1 MDKKYVTTGK
11 PAIGGAV
18 WVGNVDA
25 TLPEDA
31 VTAVDEN
38 DFTDLGYCSEEG
50 LKEQGEIT
58 TENIK
63 EWGGQIVDS
72 DETEKTDKYQITFIE
87 STNPAVLKLVHGD
100 ENVTGSLEN
109 GITVKVNA
117 KAHQLKS
124 FIVDMLLKGA
134 VKRVV
139 LPCAKVTAV
148 AEVVYKRGQAVGYQT
163 TLTAYPNAEGDTHYE
178 YIKATAAAASGSSEG
193 SSEGSSGGSSG
204 ESGGEG

>member
-11 PAIGGAV
+11 PAVGGAV
-18 WVGNVDA
+18 WVGDVDA

-31 VTAVDEN
+31 VTPVDT
-38 DFTDLGYCSEEG
+38 DDYKDLGYCSEDG

-87 STNPAVLKLVHGD
+87 STNPEVLKLVHGD
-100 ENVTGSLEN
+100 ENVTGDLDT
-109 GITVKVNA
+109 GITVTVNA
-117 KAHQLKS
+117 KAHPLKS

-139 LPCAKVTAV
+139 LPCAKVTGV
-148 AEVVYKRGQAVGYQT
+148 AEVVYKRGQAVGYQA
-163 TLTAYPNAEGDTHYE
+163 TLTAYPDSEGNTHYE
-178 YIKATAAAASGSSEG
+178 YIKATAAAASGSSG
-193 SSEGSSGGSSG
+193 GSSGGSGGESSGGSG
-204 ESGGEG
+204 EG